1 MRDRLLC
8 VTDPISHHNRKRN
21 RKNGIDHAPLY
32 MTDEDSK
39 DHNDIPVRAR
49 RTRHLVASATEKNK
63 FGTSLVNKKQ
73 KK

>member
-1 MRDRLLC
+1 
-8 VTDPISHHNRKRN
+8 
-21 RKNGIDHAPLY
+21 

-63 FGTSLVNKKQ
+63 FGTSLVNKNRKSEKEKENDKT
-73 KK
+73 KKLFVV